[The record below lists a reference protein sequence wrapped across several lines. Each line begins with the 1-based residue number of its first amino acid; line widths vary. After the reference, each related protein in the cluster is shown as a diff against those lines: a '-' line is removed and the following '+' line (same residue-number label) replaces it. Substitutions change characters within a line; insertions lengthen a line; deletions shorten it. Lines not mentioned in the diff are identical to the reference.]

1 MAPVTSPQNS
11 TIKLIR
17 SLSEKKFRQESGLF
31 VVEGW
36 SMLDR
41 ARKEGWVPEHL
52 LSTEPISA
60 WGATQPLMVS
70 EKIMEG
76 LSGQNNPH
84 SALGTFRQRYAMEV
98 TPQGVWVALE
108 DMRDP
113 GNLGTIIRTA
123 DAVAASGVILVG
135 QSCDPFSR
143 DCVRAT
149 TGSIFG
155 VPLTHMETDTFIALC
170 KEWRG
175 DVVGTHLK
183 GTEDFRRTY
192 KKPTL
197 LAMGSETRGLSAEL
211 SEACKT
217 LVSIPMPGG
226 AESLNVATATAL
238 ILYEAVKP
246 HVTVGT

>member
-1 MAPVTSPQNS
+1 MVPVTSLQNP

-36 SMLDR
+36 DRLDR
-41 ARKEGWVPEHL
+41 ARKEGWVLEHL
-52 LSTEPISA
+52 LSTEPISS
-60 WGATQPLMVS
+60 WGDTQPLLVS

-84 SALGTFRQRYAMEV
+84 SALATFKQRYATEV

-155 VPLTHMETDTFIALC
+155 VPLVRMEAEAFIALC
-170 KEWRG
+170 KNWQG

-183 GTEDFRRTY
+183 ATEDFRRNY
-192 KKPTL
+192 KSPTL
-197 LAMGSETRGLSAEL
+197 LVMGSEGRGLSDEL
-211 SEACKT
+211 AEACKT
-217 LVSIPMPGG
+217 LARIPMPGG

-238 ILYEAVKP
+238 MLYEAVKP
-246 HVTVGT
+246 

>member
-1 MAPVTSPQNS
+1 MVPITSLQNP

-31 VVEGW
+31 LAEGW
-36 SMLDR
+36 EVLSR
-41 ARKEGWVPEHL
+41 ARKAGWVPEHV
-52 LSTEPISA
+52 LSTEAISPWGDTKPI
-60 WGATQPLMVS
+60 QVN
-70 EKIMEG
+70 EKIMVA
-76 LSGQNNPH
+76 LSGQNN
-84 SALGTFRQRYAMEV
+84 ALTVVAAFKQRYATTV
-98 TPQGVWVALE
+98 AHQGVWVALE

-155 VPLTHMETDTFIALC
+155 VPLVRMEAEAFIALC
-170 KEWRG
+170 KTWQG

-183 GTEDFRRTY
+183 ATEDFRRTY
-192 KKPTL
+192 ISPVL
-197 LAMGSETRGLSAEL
+197 LIMGSEGRGLSDEL
-211 SEACKT
+211 SESCKS
-217 LVSIPMPGG
+217 LVRIPMPGG
-226 AESLNVATATAL
+226 AESLNVAAAAAL
-238 ILYEAVKP
+238 MLYETVKP
-246 HVTVGT
+246 

>member
-1 MAPVTSPQNS
+1 MASVTSPQNP

-17 SLSEKKFRQESGLF
+17 SLSVKKFRLETGLF
-31 VVEGW
+31 VAEGW
-36 SMLDR
+36 EMLDR
-41 ARKEGWVPEHL
+41 ARKAGWVPEHL
-52 LSTEPISA
+52 VSTEPISA
-60 WGATQPLMVS
+60 WGETQPILVT

-76 LSGQNNPH
+76 LSGQNNPQ
-84 SALGTFRQRYAMEV
+84 SALATFKQRYASEV
-98 TPQGVWVALE
+98 ALKGVWVAIE

-135 QSCDPFSR
+135 QSCDPYSG

-155 VPLTHMETDTFIALC
+155 VPLVGMETEAFIALC
-170 KEWRG
+170 KTWRG

-192 KKPTL
+192 KSPTL
-197 LAMGSETRGLSAEL
+197 LVMGSERRGLSEEL
-211 SEACKT
+211 AAACSS
-217 LVSIPMPGG
+217 LVRIPMPGG

-238 ILYEAVKP
+238 MLYEAVKP
-246 HVTVGT
+246 

>member
-1 MAPVTSPQNS
+1 MVPVTSLQNH

-31 VVEGW
+31 VAEGW
-36 SMLDR
+36 DMLDR
-41 ARKEGWVPEHL
+41 ARKAGWVPEHL
-52 LSTEPISA
+52 LSTEPISP
-60 WGATQPLMVS
+60 WGKTQPILVS
-70 EKIMEG
+70 EKIMAS
-76 LSGQNNPH
+76 LSGQNN
-84 SALGTFRQRYAMEV
+84 ALTVVAAFKQRYATEV
-98 TPQGVWVALE
+98 KPQGVWVALE

-123 DAVAASGVILVG
+123 DAVAASGIVLVG

-155 VPLTHMETDTFIALC
+155 IPLVRMEADVFIVLC
-170 KEWRG
+170 KTWQG

-183 GTEDFRRTY
+183 ATEDFRRTY
-192 KKPTL
+192 KSPTL
-197 LAMGSETRGLSAEL
+197 LVMGSEGHGLSEEL
-211 SEACKT
+211 VAACKT
-217 LVSIPMPGG
+217 LVCIPMRGG

-238 ILYEAVKP
+238 MLYEIMRLNS
-246 HVTVGT
+246 

>member
-1 MAPVTSPQNS
+1 MATVLSPQNP

-17 SLSEKKFRQESGLF
+17 SLSEKKFRQETGLF
-31 VVEGW
+31 VAEGW
-36 SMLDR
+36 EMLDR
-41 ARKEGWVPEHL
+41 ARKAGWTPEHL
-52 LSTEPISA
+52 VSTEAISA
-60 WGATQPLMVS
+60 WGQTRPILVT
-70 EKIMEG
+70 EKVMEG

-84 SALGTFRQRYAMEV
+84 NAIATFGQRYAGEV
-98 TPQGVWVALE
+98 IPQGVWVALE

-135 QSCDPFSR
+135 QSCDPYSG

-155 VPLTHMETDTFIALC
+155 VPLVRMETEAFIALC
-170 KEWRG
+170 KMWRG

-183 GTEDFRRTY
+183 GTEDFRRNY
-192 KKPTL
+192 KSPTL
-197 LAMGSETRGLSAEL
+197 LVMGSERRGLSEEL
-211 SEACKT
+211 AAACNS
-217 LVSIPMPGG
+217 LVRIPMPGG

-238 ILYEAVKP
+238 MLYEAVKP
-246 HVTVGT
+246 

>member
-1 MAPVTSPQNS
+1 MLSITSPQNP

-17 SLSEKKFRQESGLF
+17 SLAEKKFRQETGLF
-31 VVEGW
+31 VAEGW
-36 SMLDR
+36 PMLER

-52 LSTEPISA
+52 VSTEAISPWGPVQPIYV
-60 WGATQPLMVS
+60 T

-84 SALGTFRQRYAMEV
+84 TALATFRQRYAGGV
-98 TPQGVWVALE
+98 TQSGVWVGLE

-123 DAVAASGVILVG
+123 DAVAASGLILVG
-135 QSCDPFSR
+135 QSCDAFGR

-155 VPLTHMETDTFIALC
+155 VPLVRMETQAFIALC
-170 KEWRG
+170 ETWPG
-175 DVVGTHLK
+175 DVVGTDMK
-183 GTEDFRRTY
+183 AKDDFRRTY
-192 KKPTL
+192 KPPTL
-197 LAMGSETRGLSAEL
+197 LVMGSEGGGLSDEV
-211 SEACKT
+211 SGACKT
-217 LVSIPMPGG
+217 MVRIPMPGG

-238 ILYEAVKP
+238 MLYEAVKP
-246 HVTVGT
+246 

>member
-1 MAPVTSPQNS
+1 MAPVTSPQNP

-17 SLSEKKFRQESGLF
+17 SLSEKKFRQETGLF
-31 VVEGW
+31 VAEGW
-36 SMLDR
+36 EMLDR
-41 ARKEGWVPEHL
+41 ARKAGWVPEHL
-52 LSTEPISA
+52 VSTGPISA
-60 WGATQPLMVS
+60 WGETRPILVT

-84 SALGTFRQRYAMEV
+84 SALATFKQHYETDV
-98 TPQGVWVALE
+98 DPKGVWVALE

-135 QSCDPFSR
+135 QSCDPYSG

-155 VPLTHMETDTFIALC
+155 IPLVRMETDSFIALG
-170 KEWRG
+170 KSWRG

-183 GTEDFRRTY
+183 GNEDFRRTY
-192 KKPTL
+192 RSPTL
-197 LAMGSETRGLSAEL
+197 LVMGSERRGLSEEL
-211 SEACKT
+211 AAACSG
-217 LVSIPMPGG
+217 LVRIPMPGG

-238 ILYEAVKP
+238 MLYEAVKP
-246 HVTVGT
+246 